1 MTTSTD
7 TQQTT
12 ELRRPTEGRM
22 IAGVAAGLGNRF
34 SINPWWFRIGFLVLA
49 VFGGL
54 GLALYGIGWLLIP
67 QEGADQ
73 PIVVAWIAGIDTSNT
88 PMMIGIALIG
98 AAALIL
104 AASLDLVSGNLLFAA
119 VLFVI
124 GVLLYRG
131 DIGGSDEPKSP
142 DAPDDGGD
150 DVPADVLLDS
160 VDATDLDEPAPDGGG
175 PPDGSGDPP
184 QETHPTPPP
193 APPHAEPKQR
203 SILGQLAIAAALIAV
218 GGLALLDAA
227 GVLFPGFVHYVALAL
242 GVVGAGLLVGTIFG
256 RARWL
261 IFIGLLLV
269 PVLLVASV
277 VPSWTF
283 NGEAGDAFYR
293 PLSIEEIEQVGEQ
306 YELAAG
312 SLHIDLTSLDV
323 EPGAVRIPLK
333 VKIGAGEIRIL
344 VPAGVPALVDAS
356 VGIGALDLFGDD
368 RAGLG
373 VSSIADSGSPP
384 VFLITAEAGVGRIVV
399 REER

>member
-142 DAPDDGGD
+142 DALDGGRD
-150 DVPADVLLDS
+150 DVPADVLLD
-160 VDATDLDEPAPDGGG
+160 TDLDEPAPDGGG
-175 PPDGSGDPP
+175 PPDGGGEPP
-184 QETHPTPPP
+184 QETHPAPPP
-193 APPHAEPKQR
+193 VPPHAEPKQR
-203 SILGQLAIAAALIAV
+203 SILGQLTIAAALIAV

-293 PLSIEEIEQVGEQ
+293 PLSIEEIDQVGRQ

-323 EPGAVRIPLK
+323 EPGAVPIPLA
-333 VKIGAGEIRIL
+333 VKIGAGEIRID

-356 VGIGALDLFGDD
+356 VGIGAIDLFGDD

-384 VFLITAEAGVGRIVV
+384 VFLITAEAGVGKIVV
-399 REER
+399 RER

>member
-1 MTTSTD
+1 
-7 TQQTT
+7 
-12 ELRRPTEGRM
+12 M

-34 SINPWWFRIGFLVLA
+34 SINPWWFRIGFMVLTL
-49 VFGGL
+49 FGGF

-67 QEGADQ
+67 EEGTDQ
-73 PIVVAWIAGIDTSNT
+73 PIVAGWLAGIDTSNT

-104 AASLDLVSGNLLFAA
+104 AASLDLVSGNVLFAA

-131 DIGGSDEPKSP
+131 DIGGSDEPKGP

-160 VDATDLDEPAPDGGG
+160 VDVTDLDEPTPGGGG
-175 PPDGSGDPP
+175 PPDGGGDPP
-184 QETHPTPPP
+184 QEAHPAPSPATPP
-193 APPHAEPKQR
+193 AEPEKR
-203 SILGQLAIAAALIAV
+203 SILGQLTLAAALIAI

-261 IFIGLLLV
+261 ILIGLLLV

-277 VPSWTF
+277 VPGWTF
-283 NGEAGDAFYR
+283 SGEAGDAFYR
-293 PLSIEEIEQVGEQ
+293 PLSIEEIDQIGEE

-312 SLHIDLTSLDV
+312 SLQIDLTSLDV
-323 EPGAVRIPLK
+323 EPGAARIPLK

-399 REER
+399 REEG

>member
-1 MTTSTD
+1 
-7 TQQTT
+7 
-12 ELRRPTEGRM
+12 
-22 IAGVAAGLGNRF
+22 
-34 SINPWWFRIGFLVLA
+34 
-49 VFGGL
+49 
-54 GLALYGIGWLLIP
+54 
-67 QEGADQ
+67 
-73 PIVVAWIAGIDTSNT
+73 
-88 PMMIGIALIG
+88 MMIGIALIG

-142 DAPDDGGD
+142 DALDGGRD
-150 DVPADVLLDS
+150 DVPADVLLD
-160 VDATDLDEPAPDGGG
+160 TDLDEPAPDGGG
-175 PPDGSGDPP
+175 PPDGGGEPP
-184 QETHPTPPP
+184 QETHPAPPP
-193 APPHAEPKQR
+193 VPPHAEPKQR
-203 SILGQLAIAAALIAV
+203 SILGQLTIAAALIAV

-293 PLSIEEIEQVGEQ
+293 PLSIEEIDQVGRQ

-323 EPGAVRIPLK
+323 EAGALRIPLE
-333 VKIGAGEIRIL
+333 VKIGAGEIRID

-356 VGIGALDLFGDD
+356 VGIGAIDLFGDD

-384 VFLITAEAGVGRIVV
+384 VFLITAEAGVGKIVV
-399 REER
+399 RER

>member
-142 DAPDDGGD
+142 DALDGGRD
-150 DVPADVLLDS
+150 DVPADVLLD
-160 VDATDLDEPAPDGGG
+160 TDLDEPAPDGGG
-175 PPDGSGDPP
+175 PPDGGGEPP
-184 QETHPTPPP
+184 QETHPAPPP
-193 APPHAEPKQR
+193 VPPHAEPKQR
-203 SILGQLAIAAALIAV
+203 SILGQLTIAAALIAV

-293 PLSIEEIEQVGEQ
+293 PLSIEEIDQVGRQ

-323 EPGAVRIPLK
+323 EAGALRIPLE
-333 VKIGAGEIRIL
+333 VKIGAGEIRID

-356 VGIGALDLFGDD
+356 VGIGAIDLFGDD

-384 VFLITAEAGVGRIVV
+384 VFLITAEAGVGKIVV
-399 REER
+399 RER